1 MISMEPNHWPI
12 VTREGALALP
22 RPRAFT
28 LDPSTLGGEAFWETT
43 AAVLTILFFSGINA
57 AIADTQQGY
66 NADPIKYDG
75 VAFALQLCVYLLV
88 LPFLFRYRSTLIGFA
103 REQKLVWLLV
113 GLAALSSM
121 WSPVPGSTFKHGL
134 LLAFTTAW
142 GLYFGTRY
150 SVEQQLRLLAW
161 SFGIAVVLSFIAAI
175 LLPGYG
181 TMGWEHF
188 GAWRGVYPH
197 RNALARM
204 MVLSTLVFVLQ
215 ARMKDKSKFLC
226 WLAAL
231 GSVLLVLLSD
241 SKTGLVI
248 LFFFAILFGLSP
260 LLRWKRSRLVL
271 SLSMLASLAV
281 CLLLW
286 LPWLKILQMLGRDI
300 TLSGRVSLWILVIM
314 KALQHPWLGY
324 GYTGFWLG
332 LGGESASVWV
342 AMHWLV
348 PNAHNGFLDLWLSLG
363 LAGLA
368 LFLAGFAIVFWKSLK
383 KARLG
388 NSAELRWPM
397 LYLIF
402 LVVYNLDETNLFQH
416 NSLMWALYVAVA
428 GSLIA
433 RSHFA
438 CALLPSKQSPGCAK

>member
-1 MISMEPNHWPI
+1 MEPNHWPI

-22 RPRAFT
+22 RPRAST
-28 LDPSTLGGEAFWETT
+28 LHPITLGGEAFWETT
-43 AAVLTILFFSGINA
+43 AAVLTILFFSNVNGGTA
-57 AIADTQQGY
+57 ELQQGY
-66 NADPIKYDG
+66 NPDPTRHNAA
-75 VAFALQLCVYLLV
+75 AFAVQMCVYLLA
-88 LPFLFRYRSTLIGFA
+88 LPFLFRYRSALIGFA
-103 REQKLVWLLV
+103 REQKLIWLLV
-113 GLAALSSM
+113 GLAVLSSM
-121 WSPVPGSTFKHGL
+121 WSQVPRDTFKHGL

-150 SVEQQLRLLAW
+150 SVGQQLRLLAW
-161 SFGIAVVLSFIAAI
+161 SLGIAMVLSFIAAI

-181 TMGWEHF
+181 TMAWEHF

-197 RNALARM
+197 RNVLARM
-204 MVLSTLVFVLQ
+204 MVLATLVFVLL
-215 ARMKDKSKFLC
+215 ARKKDESRFLYR
-226 WLAAL
+226 LAAL
-231 GSVLLVLLSD
+231 GSVLLVLISD

-248 LFFFAILFGLSP
+248 LFFFAILSGLSP
-260 LLRWKRSRLVL
+260 VLQWKRSRFVL
-271 SLSMLASLAV
+271 SLAVLACLAV

-286 LPWLKILQMLGRDI
+286 LPWLDILQMLGRDI
-300 TLSGRVSLWILVIM
+300 TLTGRLNLWILVIV

-324 GYTGFWLG
+324 GYNGFWLG
-332 LGGESASVWV
+332 LGGESAYVWV
-342 AMHWLV
+342 AMHWLA
-348 PNAHNGFLDLWLSLG
+348 PNAHNGFLDLWLGLG
-363 LAGLA
+363 LIGLA

-388 NSAELRWPM
+388 NSAEFRWPL

-438 CALLPSKQSPGCAK
+438 YALLPSKQSLRCAK